1 MELMDLSCPK
11 CGAAMDYDEKKRL
24 AKCPH
29 CGMSLL
35 VSDDRLQVDGDSF
48 EEAGYRFERGRRRAR
63 READDEAFDDPDD
76 FGDFDDSGGDDED
89 GEDDVFEIPADAE
102 QRWAEYRR
110 SQEESAREIREMLR
124 RQREE
129 QQATERVNWLLLGT
143 TFLLAVTCPIQ
154 PKWLS
159 YVLMT
164 LCGALSIANRQVR
177 AQTRKLVLGMA
188 GAVFVLRWLFF

>member
-1 MELMDLSCPK
+1 MEQMDLSCPK

-29 CGMSLL
+29 CGMCLL
-35 VSDDRLQVDGDSF
+35 VSDDRLKVDEDSF

-63 READDEAFDDPDD
+63 REAE
-76 FGDFDDSGGDDED
+76 DFDGFGSDDED
-89 GEDDVFEIPADAE
+89 WENDVFEIPADTE

-110 SQEESAREIREMLR
+110 HQEEIAQETREILR
-124 RQREE
+124 RQKEE
-129 QQATERVNWLLLGT
+129 QLATERINWLLLGM
-143 TFLLAVTCPIQ
+143 TFLLGVTCPLQ

-164 LCGALSIANRQVR
+164 LCGALSIANRQVH